1 MSEVQTVENMVTI
14 TIDGAQYQAKEGE
27 YILNAARAN
36 DVFIPAICYLT
47 RCSPTLA
54 CRICLVEADGK
65 QVYSCNAKVKEG
77 MEVTT
82 STPTILEER
91 RAIMEVYDVNH
102 PLQCGVCDKSG
113 ECELQNYTLEIGVD
127 SQSYMIPDT
136 KRETTNWSSVLH
148 YDPGLC
154 IVCERCT
161 TVCKDMIGDAAITTA
176 KRGGADL
183 DKAYKDTMP
192 KDAYAMWNK
201 LQKSVIAPSNG
212 TEFTNCS
219 DCGECLA
226 VCPVGALVSRDFVY
240 KSNAWEL
247 KRIPAVAAHSSDGA
261 QIYYEVKHGS
271 IEDRT
276 EKIYRV
282 TNEWNFVSL
291 DGSARFAYD
300 FENRGA
306 DNKGVKKDST
316 AFSAALEAF
325 KKAETIR
332 FNAIITNEEAMMLQ
346 TLKEKMGLKLY
357 NPEVRA
363 FQKFLGYYTAA
374 SGSSLYSTDTDAIM
388 RKSDF
393 VIAVGTALRHDSPA
407 LKYAFNNVQKL
418 NKGAG
423 LYFHPIAD
431 TLIAGFGKS
440 VETFIHKAGLE
451 EAVLYLILDLFAD
464 KEKLPAE
471 VKAYIDSFKT
481 TQTQT
486 ITEKVEKTVKEMVL
500 NEETGEEE
508 EVSKKV
514 KEEVQKEITVTSN
527 GLVDLLGGDSSKFDD
542 VFAKM
547 ISKKEAFSLM
557 VGEDFYFHPKA
568 ENLAKLVALIE
579 ATCSMDVVMT
589 PPKSNALGVALI
601 CDLDDTGT
609 GYTIGYNENGDF
621 RLSAL
626 GDGDLDMPAMN
637 QQEGTLTSIS
647 KRVLPTNAALEYEGY
662 ELNDIVKALVGAP
675 EQTIEWTEM
684 LPVSK
689 GFKALAFDSLPNAFS
704 NDGRDNRGYVLDVK
718 REEVQ
723 LPAVA
728 SFDPNAVLEGE
739 IAYRCNPARQ
749 FNDFTDKSHEIFE
762 TFSLYASPAKAES
775 LGKKVEVVFENG
787 SIVLDVVA
795 DAKMEGDIV
804 KVPDFKA
811 AKDVYGLFGESRYQT
826 VTLRKV

>member
-1 MSEVQTVENMVTI
+1 MSEVQTVENMVSI
-14 TIDGAQYQAKEGE
+14 SIDGVEYKAKEGE

-82 STPTILEER
+82 STATILEER

-113 ECELQNYTLEIGVD
+113 ECELQNYTLELGVD

-136 KRETTNWSSVLH
+136 KRETVNWSSVLH

-161 TVCKDMIGDAAITTA
+161 TVCKDMVGDAAITTA
-176 KRGGADL
+176 KRGGSEL
-183 DKAYKDTMP
+183 DKGYKDSMP

-212 TEFTNCS
+212 TEFTDCS
-219 DCGECLA
+219 DCGECIA

-240 KSNAWEL
+240 QSNAWDL
-247 KRIPAVAAHSSDGA
+247 RKIPAVAAHSSDGA
-261 QIYYEVKHGS
+261 QIYYEVKPTS
-271 IEDRT
+271 IEDRS
-276 EKIYRV
+276 EKIFRV

-306 DNKGVKKDST
+306 DNTGVRKDEA
-316 AFSAALEAF
+316 AFGAALEAF
-325 KKAETIR
+325 KKADTVR
-332 FNAIITNEEAMMLQ
+332 FNSMITNEEAMMLQ

-363 FQKFLGYYTAA
+363 FQKFLGYYAVA

-388 RKSDF
+388 KKSDF
-393 VIAVGTALRHDSPA
+393 VISVGVALRNDSPA

-423 LYFHPIAD
+423 LYFHPVGD
-431 TLIAGFGKS
+431 TLIPGFGKS
-440 VETFIHKAGLE
+440 VEVFTHKVGLE
-451 EAVLYLILDLFAD
+451 EAALYLILDLFAD
-464 KEKLPAE
+464 QNKLPAD
-471 VKAYIDSFKT
+471 VKEYIESFKT
-481 TQTQT
+481 SQTQT

-514 KEEVQKEITVTSN
+514 KENVEKEITVSTN

-547 ISKKEAFSLM
+547 MSKKESFSLM
-557 VGEDFYFHPKA
+557 VGEDLYFHDKA

-579 ATCSMDVVMT
+579 ATCNIDVVMT

-601 CDLDDTGT
+601 CDLDDECS
-609 GYTIGYNENGDF
+609 GYTVGYNENGDF

-637 QQEGTLTSIS
+637 QQEGTLTSMS

-662 ELNDIVKALVGAP
+662 ELNDIMKALVGAP
-675 EQTIEWTEM
+675 DQTIDWTEM
-684 LPVSK
+684 LPAAK
-689 GFKALAFDSLPNAFS
+689 GFKAATFDSLPNAFT
-704 NDGRDNRGYVLDVK
+704 NDGKDNRGYRLDIVTQ
-718 REEVQ
+718 EVQ
-723 LPAVA
+723 IPTVEK
-728 SFDPNAVLEGE
+728 FDENAVLEGE

-762 TFSLYASPAKAES
+762 TFSLYASTAKAES
-775 LGKKVEVVFENG
+775 LGEKVEVIFENG

-795 DAKMEGDIV
+795 DAKIEGDIV
-804 KVPDFKA
+804 KVPDFKS
-811 AKDVYGLFGESRYQT
+811 AKDVYSLFGESRYQT

>member
-1 MSEVQTVENMVTI
+1 MSEVQTVDNMVSI
-14 TIDGAQYQAKEGE
+14 SIDGVEYKAKEGE

-65 QVYSCNAKVKEG
+65 QVYACNAKVKEG

-82 STPTILEER
+82 ETPNILEER

-113 ECELQNYTLEIGVD
+113 ECELQNYTLELGVD

-161 TVCKDMIGDAAITTA
+161 TVCKDMVGDAAITTA

-183 DKAYKDTMP
+183 DKGYKDTMP

-212 TEFTNCS
+212 TGETNCS
-219 DCGECLA
+219 DCGECIA

-240 KSNAWEL
+240 QSNAWDL
-247 KRIPAVAAHSSDGA
+247 RRIPAVAAHSSDGA
-261 QIYYEVKHGS
+261 QIYYEVKPTS
-271 IEDRT
+271 IEDRS

-282 TNEWNFVSL
+282 TNEWSYVSL

-300 FENRGA
+300 FENR
-306 DNKGVKKDST
+306 DVTKDEA
-316 AFSAALEAF
+316 AFNAALEAF
-325 KKAETIR
+325 KKADTIR
-332 FNAIITNEEAMMLQ
+332 FNAMITNEEAMMLQ

-363 FQKFLGYYTAA
+363 FQKFLGHYAAA

-388 RKSDF
+388 KKSDF
-393 VIAVGTALRHDSPA
+393 VISVGAALRNDSPA

-423 LYFHPIAD
+423 LYFHPVGD
-431 TLIAGFGKS
+431 TLIPTFGKT
-440 VETFIHKAGLE
+440 VETFVHKAGLE
-451 EAVLYLILDLFAD
+451 EAALYLILDLFAD
-464 KEKLPAE
+464 KEKLPAD
-471 VKAYIDSFKT
+471 VKEYIDSFKSSET
-481 TQTQT
+481 RTVKEQ
-486 ITEKVEKTVKEMVL
+486 VMKTVKEMVK

-514 KEEVQKEITVTSN
+514 KETVEKEITVTIN
-527 GLVDLLGGDSSKFDD
+527 GLVTLLGKDSEKFDD
-542 VFAKM
+542 AFDKM
-547 ISKKEAFSLM
+547 MKKKEAFSLM
-557 VGEDFYFHPKA
+557 VGEDLYFHEKA
-568 ENLAKLVALIE
+568 ENLAKLVALVE
-579 ATCSMDVVMT
+579 ATCNIDVVMT

-601 CDLDDTGT
+601 CDLDDECS
-609 GYTIGYNENGDF
+609 GYTVGYNENGDF

-637 QQEGTLTSIS
+637 QQEGTLTSMA
-647 KRVLPTNAALEYEGY
+647 KRVLPTNAALEYDGY

-675 EQTIEWTEM
+675 ELTIDWTEM

-689 GFKALAFDSLPNAFS
+689 GFKAVAFDSLPNSYTNA
-704 NDGRDNRGYVLDVK
+704 GVDNRGYKLDVTVQ
-718 REEVQ
+718 EVG
-723 LPAVA
+723 LPTVEK
-728 SFDPNAVLEGE
+728 FDESAALEGE

-749 FNDFTDKSHEIFE
+749 FNDFTDKAHEIFE
-762 TFSLYASPAKAES
+762 AFALYASPAKAES
-775 LGKKVEVVFENG
+775 LGEKVEVVFENG
-787 SIVLDVVA
+787 SITLDVVA
-795 DAKMEGDIV
+795 DEKIEGDIV

-811 AKDVYGLFGESRYQT
+811 AKDVYGLFGGSRYQT